1 MKVLSVNI
9 SSLKTILHNGKEEKT
24 GYFKTPVDDAIFL
37 QFEGVK
43 GDSVEDRLHHGGK
56 DKACYIYSFDHYA
69 FWKNLYLNLD
79 WDFGMFGEN
88 ITVENLN
95 EAEIKIGDI
104 YKVGTAM
111 VQVSQPRQPCY
122 KLGIKFGSQKMV
134 NEFRK
139 SSFPGVYLRVLEEGF
154 VNKNDEFNLIKT
166 NENALTVLQVFQL
179 IYATNPKKEML
190 EIALS
195 DNNLAENVKNYLKN
209 KKLNHQ

>member
-1 MKVLSVNI
+1 MKVLSLNI
-9 SSLKTILHNGKEEKT
+9 SSLKTIVYNGKEEKT
-24 GYFKTPVDDAIFL
+24 GYFKTSVDEPISL

-43 GDSVEDRLHHGGK
+43 NDSVEDHLHHGGK
-56 DKACYIYSFDHYA
+56 DKACYIYSFDHYT
-69 FWKNLYLNLD
+69 FWENLYPNLD
-79 WDFGMFGEN
+79 WNFGMFGEN